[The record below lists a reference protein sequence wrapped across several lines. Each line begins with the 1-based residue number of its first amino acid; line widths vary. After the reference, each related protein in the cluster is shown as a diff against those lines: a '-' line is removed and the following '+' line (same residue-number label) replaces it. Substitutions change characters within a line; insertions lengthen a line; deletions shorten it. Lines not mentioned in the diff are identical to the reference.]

1 MDWPVLVFGRAAVA
15 LLIERFA
22 GYPPALFARFSHPV
36 VWLGKLIELLDK
48 TLNKKGVSP
57 QDGRLRGAVAL
68 LLLLGATFL
77 PTYVLARLL
86 APMPLGWLA
95 EALLATTLI
104 AQKSLKDHVLA
115 VYDGLGRSL
124 AEGRQAVSMIVGRD
138 PAQLDEAGVAKA
150 ALESLAEN
158 ASDGIV
164 APVLWYALLGLPGI
178 ALYKAINTADSMIG
192 HKNEKYQWFGWAAA
206 RLDDVVNLPAS
217 RLTGLLFAAAAAA
230 PARFREIVSVMRRDA
245 PKHQSPNAGWPE
257 AAMAAA
263 LGLRF
268 GGPRSYHGERV
279 DLPYMGEGRD
289 AITRDD
295 IRRGLALLSRAMWLL
310 LFGLLFVAILV
321 AAVDLSP

>member
-1 MDWPVLVFGRAAVA
+1 MDWPVMVFGRAACA

-22 GYPPALFARFSHPV
+22 GYPQPLFDRISHPV
-36 VWLGKLIELLDK
+36 VWIGKLIDWLDK
-48 TLNKKGVSP
+48 QLNVKGVSS
-57 QDGRLRGAVAL
+57 QEGRLRGAVA
-68 LLLLGATFL
+68 
-77 PTYVLARLL
+77 VLILL
-86 APMPLGWLA
+86 AAAFIPSYYVARFLTHWPFGWLA

-124 AEGRQAVSMIVGRD
+124 AEGRQKVSLIVGRD
-138 PAQLDEAGVAKA
+138 PAQLDEAGVSKA

-158 ASDGIV
+158 TSDGIV

-178 ALYKAINTADSMIG
+178 AMYKAINTADSMIG

-206 RLDDVVNLPAS
+206 RLDDLVNLPAS
-217 RLTGLLFAAAAAA
+217 RLTGYLFAAAE
-230 PARFREIVSVMRRDA
+230 PSRFRQIVEVMRRDA
-245 PKHQSPNAGWPE
+245 PKHGSPNAGWPE

-263 LGLRF
+263 LDVRF
-268 GGPRSYHGERV
+268 GGPRSYDGDMV

-295 IRRGLALLSRAMWLL
+295 IRRGLGVLSRAMWLL
-310 LFGLLFVAILV
+310 SFGLLIVAFCV
-321 AAVDLSP
+321 ASVV

>member
-1 MDWPVLVFGRAAVA
+1 MDWPVMVFGRAACA

-22 GYPPALFARFSHPV
+22 GYPQSLFDRISHPV
-36 VWLGKLIELLDK
+36 VWIGKLIDWLDK
-48 TLNKKGVSP
+48 QLNVKGVSP
-57 QDGRLRGAVAL
+57 QEGRLRGAVA
-68 LLLLGATFL
+68 
-77 PTYVLARLL
+77 VLILL
-86 APMPLGWLA
+86 AAAFIPSYYVARFLTHWPFGWLA

-124 AEGRQAVSMIVGRD
+124 AEGRQKVSLIVGRD
-138 PAQLDEAGVAKA
+138 PAQLDEAGVSKA

-158 ASDGIV
+158 TSDGIV

-178 ALYKAINTADSMIG
+178 AMYKAINTADSMIG

-206 RLDDVVNLPAS
+206 RLDDLVNLPAS
-217 RLTGLLFAAAAAA
+217 RLTGYLFAAAE
-230 PARFREIVSVMRRDA
+230 PSRFRQIVEVMRRDA
-245 PKHQSPNAGWPE
+245 PKHGSPNAGWPE

-263 LGLRF
+263 LGVRF
-268 GGPRSYHGERV
+268 GGPRSYDGDMV

-295 IRRGLALLSRAMWLL
+295 IRRGLGVLSRAMWLL
-310 LFGLLFVAILV
+310 SFGLLIVAFCV
-321 AAVDLSP
+321 ASVV